1 MTRTG
6 FLLAPPALVLA
17 ALAVVPA
24 PALAQ
29 QTDRVLIIY
38 GDDKCPESEGQDIVV
53 CARKPEGERY
63 RIPEELR
70 HSLGPPNWRDK
81 AKSLEYVGRSGT
93 QSCSAA
99 GTGGW
104 TGCWSS
110 LMSQARAERKEDRDA
125 ATAAP

>member
-1 MTRTG
+1 MRRSAA
-6 FLLAPPALVLA
+6 LLAPLALLLGGA
-17 ALAVVPA
+17 PA
-24 PALAQ
+24 PTLAQ
-29 QTDRVLIIY
+29 QADRVLIVY
-38 GDDKCPESEGQDIVV
+38 GNDKCPESEGENIVV
-53 CARKPEGERY
+53 CARKPEAERF

-70 HSLGPPNWRDK
+70 HSPGPPDWRDR

-93 QSCSAA
+93 SSCSAA

-110 LMSQARAERKEDRDA
+110 LMSQARAERKEDKDA